1 MTVMLKCRKCLL
13 AIIIVTAIAGTSH
26 GSDESALI
34 EAFSQTATAYANET
48 FLLLGMVGDQFVS
61 GIFSQEAA
69 MRTVVNVQKRIRK
82 IRSKINL
89 ALGMARTERDRKWLK
104 MLDGIFICLDQ
115 QAWAMSK
122 YVNEKIPARA
132 KHFDEL
138 RNNCIEKLNLLE
150 QYHSSFWS
158 SEELPAPLSTR

>member
-1 MTVMLKCRKCLL
+1 M
-13 AIIIVTAIAGTSH
+13 AGVSP

-61 GIFSQEAA
+61 GIFSQESA
-69 MRTVVNVQKRIRK
+69 MRTVVSVQKRIRK

-89 ALGMARTERDRKWLK
+89 ALGMAKTERDRRWLK
-104 MLDGIFICLDQ
+104 MLDGIYICLDQ

-132 KHFDEL
+132 KHFDDL
-138 RNNCIEKLNLLE
+138 RNNCIEKLNFLE
-150 QYHSSFWS
+150 QYHASFGSSK
-158 SEELPAPLSTR
+158 ELPAPLSTR